1 VWKGAC
7 LVPFGLLRAC
17 GDKLKRLFNTE
28 EFSPDVALSKWRI
41 LFLCFALAYAFILL
55 FNLIKAPIQWDEI
68 SHLNGGALIYWG
80 HYDDVV
86 SRAFYPPLFDVFT
99 AMSFKV
105 FGISLFAAR
114 LFPVIF
120 SVLSLWAVFELANRM
135 YGGKAGLLSA
145 VMLGIMPGFFWLSGY
160 AMIETTLM
168 FFITISLFCFYHWLI
183 SHRDRMLVL
192 SGVAL
197 GLGFLAKYQIIIAGV
212 IMILSLILLA
222 RKQLKFAFKKFSIVI
237 ASAVLVV
244 TPWLLIAYEVYRDV
258 LLSKWFYALQVG
270 NPERSMYST
279 RFPGPIFYF
288 IELVWPYENI
298 HPISLFLYILG
309 LSGLAFMVWRHRH
322 EDKFIL
328 IWFACIFVFF
338 TLISNREWRYVT
350 PLFPALAIST
360 AVAVLALGGTLQKA
374 WRKPNSAKKKRL
386 AKTAGV
392 VMAVMV
398 SGAMLYSIYDAYSY
412 TSQMHITIDIKGATD
427 YVYPHMEPDKSIML
441 LCPFNFFS
449 ADMIEFYLLAKGER
463 NIDIYQYPDLPV
475 DTYTPTFDIDEFIS
489 QCNQY
494 NVQYVFTYE
503 LGGIVPYYNTTL
515 NLQQIYAQLYASGNF
530 THITDEQTFGTNP
543 RRIFILNFTGS
554 CLPGAVSLFLT
565 DGGK

>member
-1 VWKGAC
+1 M
-7 LVPFGLLRAC
+7 PFGLLRAC

-28 EFSPDVALSKWRI
+28 EVVSLSKWRL
-41 LFLCFALAYAFILL
+41 LFLCFALVYAFILL
-55 FNLIKAPIQWDEI
+55 LNLTKAPIQWDEI

-80 HYDDVV
+80 HYGDVV
-86 SRAFYPPLFDVFT
+86 NRAFYPPLFDVF
-99 AMSFKV
+99 AAFSFKV
-105 FGISLFAAR
+105 FGITLFAAR

-145 VMLGIMPGFFWLSGY
+145 IMLGIMPGFFWLSGY
-160 AMIETTLM
+160 AMIETTLI
-168 FFITISLFCFYHWLI
+168 FFITASLFCFYHWL
-183 SHRDRMLVL
+183 SSRRDRMLVL

-222 RKQLKFAFKKFSIVI
+222 RKQLKFAFKKFSILI
-237 ASAVLVV
+237 AYAVLVV
-244 TPWLLIAYEVYRDV
+244 TPWLIIAYDVYRDV
-258 LLSKWFYALQVG
+258 LLSKWIYALQVG
-270 NPERSMYST
+270 NPERSVYST

-288 IELVWPYENI
+288 IELVWPHDNI
-298 HPISLFLYILG
+298 HPISIFLYILG
-309 LSGLAFMVWRHRH
+309 LGGLAFMVWRHRH

-328 IWFACIFVFF
+328 IWFACIFIFF

-350 PLFPALAIST
+350 SLFPALAIST
-360 AVAVLALGGTLQKA
+360 AVAVLTLGGALQKA

-386 AKTAGV
+386 VKTAGV
-392 VMAVMV
+392 VLAVMV
-398 SGAMLYSIYDAYSY
+398 SGAMLYSIYDAYTF
-412 TSQMHITIDIKGATD
+412 TSQMHITIDIQGATN
-427 YVYPHMEPDKSIML
+427 YAYTHMDANKSIMM

-449 ADMIEFYLLAKGER
+449 ADMVEFYLLEKGEC
-463 NIDIYQYPDLPV
+463 NIDIYQYPELPV
-475 DTYTPTFDIDEFIS
+475 DTYTPNFNITEFID

-503 LGGIVPYYNTTL
+503 LGGTVPYYNTTL

-554 CLPGAVSLFLT
+554 YPTGMDPFFWT
-565 DGGK
+565 DDDK